1 MYQDRYWHDNVFDTV
16 DALAKVAESAGIPL
30 PTLAVA
36 WTLQN
41 PAITAPIVGASR
53 PEQLDATCA
62 AVDTVL
68 ERRPPEDP
76 ERADRPLPP
85 GRRPALPR

>member
-1 MYQDRYWHDNVFDTV
+1 M
-16 DALAKVAESAGIPL
+16 KVADSAGIPL

-53 PEQLDATCA
+53 PEQLDATVA
-62 AVDTVL
+62 ALDTQL
-68 ERRPPEDP
+68 EPDLLETLDQLTVPYRRGD
-76 ERADRPLPP
+76 A
-85 GRRPALPR
+85 PR

>member
-16 DALAKVAESAGIPL
+16 EALTKIADSAGIPL

-36 WTLQN
+36 WTLQH
-41 PAITAPIVGASR
+41 PAITSPIVGASR

-62 AVDTVL
+62 ALDTTL
-68 ERRPPEDP
+68 EPDLVATPQRAHRPV
-76 ERADRPLPP
+76 PP
-85 GRRPALPR
+85 W

>member
-1 MYQDRYWHDNVFDTV
+1 MFDSV
-16 DALAKVAESAGIPL
+16 DTLVKIASDAGMPL

-53 PEQLDATCA
+53 PDQLDATIA
-62 AVDTVL
+62 AVDTKLDADLVAQL
-68 ERRPPEDP
+68 NEVTAPYRRGD
-76 ERADRPLPP
+76 A
-85 GRRPALPR
+85 PR